1 MTARGRGGG
10 TVGGGELFSSFV
22 DSILPVLLQL
32 LGAGFLVAN
41 LRLLGRFL
49 RFLRVRSTAVL
60 TWPGPRPSAYGVSL
74 GLGML
79 FGVLLFMK
87 IVMRNRP
94 LADAFGEAMMFIY
107 YAYAFPLSLRIGRG
121 FYGAGVWSDEGLVPY
136 ARIGGLSWQGDPGPR
151 LVFIDRVRNLVRH
164 LDVPREHYG
173 EVRRLLRDKIAAHDI
188 RFAGKGL
195 DLGSDEREVV

>member
-1 MTARGRGGG
+1 M
-10 TVGGGELFSSFV
+10 GGGELFSSFV

-107 YAYAFPLSLRIGRG
+107 YAYAFPLNLRIGRG
-121 FYGAGVWSDEGLVPY
+121 FYDAGVWSDEGLVPY